1 MSGFRRPI
9 QMYRKQ
15 ETAHSSPKPEQP
27 THTATMQTQSSSSQ
41 ETCQPNTA
49 TPDGEDQTHA
59 DKSHH
64 QESMNQTMEINT
76 QSENSFHPEH
86 GTVPSNATKPDT
98 AETEK
103 N

>member
-27 THTATMQTQSSSSQ
+27 AHTATMQTQSSPCQ

-49 TPDGEDQTHA
+49 TPDA